1 MRRDDS
7 SLALSLDLPLA
18 RATSSRVCRL
28 RLHGLIVAS
37 RRRVEL
43 LRRGPAHKRCQTSS
57 FGPRLC
63 GPLVGVFRP
72 NMQTAGAER
81 RKNVL
86 RTESEKFGR
95 RSERKPCPWNRQ
107 QVSPPR
113 TLESLPGAASAS
125 QLPRA
130 PARRGARSSPFHD
143 SQLRFD
149 QIAKKNSNQGHRKTY
164 NSLTRCL
171 ECQRPTAEATH
182 VDPPP
187 RDEYKARLAAAWAC

>member
-43 LRRGPAHKRCQTSS
+43 LRRGPHKRCQTSS

-63 GPLVGVFRP
+63 GLSWGSLDQIWTKCRRP
-72 NMQTAGAER
+72 AER

-95 RSERKPCPWNRQ
+95 RSERKPC
-107 QVSPPR
+107 S
-113 TLESLPGAASAS
+113 
-125 QLPRA
+125 
-130 PARRGARSSPFHD
+130 
-143 SQLRFD
+143 
-149 QIAKKNSNQGHRKTY
+149 
-164 NSLTRCL
+164 
-171 ECQRPTAEATH
+171 
-182 VDPPP
+182 
-187 RDEYKARLAAAWAC
+187 

>member
-18 RATSSRVCRL
+18 RATFSRVCRL

-43 LRRGPAHKRCQTSS
+43 LRRGPHKRCQTSS

-72 NMQTAGAER
+72 NAEPDGRRVTAGGTPLAGC

-86 RTESEKFGR
+86 RTVPNRKSLDGGR
-95 RSERKPCPWNRQ
+95 SGNRAPGIVNRSL
-107 QVSPPR
+107 PR
-113 TLESLPGAASAS
+113 GRWRMESLPGAASAS
-125 QLPRA
+125 RLPR
-130 PARRGARSSPFHD
+130 ARRGAGRGRSSV
-143 SQLRFD
+143 S
-149 QIAKKNSNQGHRKTY
+149 
-164 NSLTRCL
+164 
-171 ECQRPTAEATH
+171 
-182 VDPPP
+182 
-187 RDEYKARLAAAWAC
+187 RLATEIRPDRQKKL

>member
-43 LRRGPAHKRCQTSS
+43 LRRGPHKRCQTSS

-72 NMQTAGAER
+72 NADGRAPGRRRNAGRTCFADGIGKVWTEVGAETVLLESSTGLSPADVGELARCSLGQPASARAGAARVRGCGGAGGGEGG
-81 RKNVL
+81 
-86 RTESEKFGR
+86 SEGGSKEGG
-95 RSERKPCPWNRQ
+95 EEGGK
-107 QVSPPR
+107 
-113 TLESLPGAASAS
+113 
-125 QLPRA
+125 
-130 PARRGARSSPFHD
+130 
-143 SQLRFD
+143 
-149 QIAKKNSNQGHRKTY
+149 
-164 NSLTRCL
+164 
-171 ECQRPTAEATH
+171 
-182 VDPPP
+182 
-187 RDEYKARLAAAWAC
+187 

>member
-43 LRRGPAHKRCQTSS
+43 LRRGPHKRCQTSS

-72 NMQTAGAER
+72 NADGRRNAGR
-81 RKNVL
+81 TKNVL

-95 RSERKPCPWNRQ
+95 RSERKPCSWNRQ

-113 TLESLPGAASAS
+113 TLENGELARCSLGQPASA
-125 QLPRA
+125 RA
-130 PARRGARSSPFHD
+130 ARRGAGA
-143 SQLRFD
+143 LVRF
-149 QIAKKNSNQGHRKTY
+149 T
-164 NSLTRCL
+164 TRN
-171 ECQRPTAEATH
+171 
-182 VDPPP
+182 
-187 RDEYKARLAAAWAC
+187 